1 MWTPPKLNK
10 ALARQ
15 IAKNV
20 GKDWAIHVKSL
31 DDIRDAIGKGIVT
44 PMSMSDRV
52 DNQADVKA
60 WKAKI
65 PTADLHQMFRWV
77 EEIKSGKASETY
89 RMTDEA
95 LRKLRAS
102 TMRIAS
108 PNELQAELKAIM
120 AFVHASEKP
129 DRQVVAAKIRELADR
144 VAASPRMVGKTPD
157 QVAKWLLDNTLK
169 TGQKVRIWVG
179 RGKDDY
185 HEGTVTSVKLWPKPG
200 DKAFD
205 RENLTGRVNRE
216 DKYTIKY
223 DGEPAYPGEPRE
235 GDLSAKGTRSGD
247 TLIVTHGKGRTRV
260 HKLGLL

>member
-1 MWTPPKLNK
+1 
-10 ALARQ
+10 
-15 IAKNV
+15 
-20 GKDWAIHVKSL
+20 
-31 DDIRDAIGKGIVT
+31 
-44 PMSMSDRV
+44 MSMSDRV
-52 DNQADVKA
+52 DNQAAVKA
-60 WKAKI
+60 WMSKI

-95 LRKLRAS
+95 LRELRAS

-108 PNELQAELKAIM
+108 PNEFQVELRAIM
-120 AFVHASEKP
+120 AFIHASEKP
-129 DRQVVAAKIRELADR
+129 DRQVVASKLRDLADR
-144 VAASPRMVGKTPD
+144 MAASPRMVGQKPD
-157 QVAKWLLDNTLK
+157 QVAKYLLGNTLK

-185 HEGTVTSVKLWPKPG
+185 HEGTVTSIKLWPKPG

-205 RENLTGRVNRE
+205 RENLTGRINRD

-235 GDLSAKGTRSGD
+235 EGLSAKGVRSGE
-247 TLIVTHGKGRTRV
+247 TLIVMHGRRQV